1 MLREVDLDGD
11 GQINYEEFAD
21 RFEKREFDQDGGD
34 EEKDTADD
42 ESDEHKD
49 ATANHEGE
57 CDEAEGEYD
66 A

>member
-1 MLREVDLDGD
+1 VDLDGD
-11 GQINYEEFAD
+11 GQIKYEEFAD
-21 RFEKREFDQDGGD
+21 RFAGD

-49 ATANHEGE
+49 ATADDEGQ